1 MIKKAGPFLPSAQS
15 ALEYAQQMME
25 CTAQLLQSQLDITE
39 KVYTSTTSG
48 YREIIKSGEPSA
60 IMNKLPKIVE
70 NTIRVT
76 SEGATGYLTN
86 GLNYQ
91 NTVIDL
97 MKNKVPEMNRQFI
110 KSMMES
116 TQISSAS

>member
-1 MIKKAGPFLPSAQS
+1 MLKKAGPFLPSAQS
-15 ALEYAQQMME
+15 ALEYTQQMMD
-25 CTAQLLQSQLDITE
+25 CTTKLLQSQLDIAE
-39 KVYTSTTSG
+39 KVYTTTTSG

-60 IMNKLPKIVE
+60 IMRNLPKIVE

-91 NTVIDL
+91 NNMIDL

-116 TQISSAS
+116 AQISSAS

>member
-25 CTAQLLQSQLDITE
+25 CTAQLFQSQLDITE
-39 KVYTSTTSG
+39 KVYSSATSG

-60 IMNKLPKIVE
+60 IINKLPKIVE
-70 NTIRVT
+70 NTIRVS

-97 MKNKVPEMNRQFI
+97 MKNKMPEMNRQFI